1 MSHQPERPT
10 IVDRANSTEPVR
22 KRNTLQ
28 TKLRLYQ
35 SKQAQANNS
44 LGGVGHPKRRKPSM
58 PPTPWDN
65 KS

>member
-1 MSHQPERPT
+1 MSQKPAEPT
-10 IVDRANSTEPVR
+10 IVDRANSTEPAR

-35 SKQAQANNS
+35 SKQLQANQS
-44 LGGVGHPKRRKPSM
+44 PGGVGHPKRRKPSM

-65 KS
+65 DK